1 MEVKAFARYIR
12 MSPRKV
18 KLVIDLIRGKRVTE
32 AQTILA
38 FTVKGAVVPV
48 LKLLNSAI
56 ANAKHNFKLEES
68 NLVVKKIT
76 ADQGPS
82 LKRFRPRAFG
92 RAAGIKKRT
101 THITLILD
109 EMVKKP
115 ESKKLETKKEDKKT
129 K

>member
-1 MEVKAFARYIR
+1 MEVKAFARFVR
-12 MSPRKV
+12 MSPRKI

-38 FTVKGAVVPV
+38 FTLKGAVAPV

-68 NLVVKKIT
+68 NLVIKKIT

-109 EMVKKP
+109 EMTKKKP
-115 ESKKLETKKEDKKT
+115 ELKKEEKKT